1 MGLLSCRLYGVE
13 VQAHEEDL
21 QRTRNSQKNP
31 MQKRPVKEACYAKE
45 ACQRGLLALHTC
57 LGSAGKAGNEGIS
70 SATLCAS
77 TLPLTCTQ

>member
-1 MGLLSCRLYGVE
+1 
-13 VQAHEEDL
+13 
-21 QRTRNSQKNP
+21 
-31 MQKRPVKEACYAKE
+31 MQKRPVKEACHAKE